1 MKVILVGYMGSGK
14 SVVAR
19 ELAELLGCRFI
30 DTDEW
35 IEARACKT
43 IPEIF
48 SQDGEAAFRK
58 KEKECLEFLMDHDHI
73 VLSTGGGMPCFND
86 AIDLML
92 ELGETIYLDASIETL
107 TNRLWVGK
115 SGRPILKDFKE
126 MNELAAFI
134 SHHLSERL
142 DCYQKSKHSVV
153 VDDKSVARIAQEIK
167 SALES

>member
-14 SVVAR
+14 SVVAKK
-19 ELAELLGCRFI
+19 LAQLLDYRFI

-48 SQDGEAAFRK
+48 SEDGEATFRK
-58 KEKECLEFLMDHDHI
+58 KEKECLEFLMDQDHI
-73 VLSTGGGMPCFND
+73 VLSTGGGMPCFNE

-107 TNRLWVGK
+107 TSRLWTGK
-115 SGRPILKDFKE
+115 SGRPILKDFKLKE
-126 MNELAAFI
+126 ELSAFI
-134 SHHLSERL
+134 SKHLSGRI
-142 DCYQKSKHSVV
+142 DCYQKSKYSVV
-153 VDDKSVARIAQEIK
+153 VDDKSVERIAQEIK
-167 SALES
+167 SILES